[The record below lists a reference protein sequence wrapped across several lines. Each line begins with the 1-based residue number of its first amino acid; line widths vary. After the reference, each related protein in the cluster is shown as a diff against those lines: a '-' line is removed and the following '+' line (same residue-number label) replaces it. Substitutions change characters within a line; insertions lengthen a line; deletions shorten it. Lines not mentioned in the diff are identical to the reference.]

1 MLIFVSLVK
10 QRFLIGTGKHY
21 LTSFSTGQVQNRK
34 VHGAQTIK
42 SPQDGP
48 KPVGIGRHGLLRAM
62 HRCTSFKT
70 IDRDLDVRHNC
81 IAHAP

>member
-1 MLIFVSLVK
+1 MALKPSKALK
-10 QRFLIGTGKHY
+10 TGRSQLESAGT
-21 LTSFSTGQVQNRK
+21 
-34 VHGAQTIK
+34 
-42 SPQDGP
+42 
-48 KPVGIGRHGLLRAM
+48 GLLRAM

>member
-48 KPVGIGRHGLLRAM
+48 KPVGIGRHGLAESNAPLHKLQD
-62 HRCTSFKT
+62 HRQ
-70 IDRDLDVRHNC
+70 R
-81 IAHAP
+81 P